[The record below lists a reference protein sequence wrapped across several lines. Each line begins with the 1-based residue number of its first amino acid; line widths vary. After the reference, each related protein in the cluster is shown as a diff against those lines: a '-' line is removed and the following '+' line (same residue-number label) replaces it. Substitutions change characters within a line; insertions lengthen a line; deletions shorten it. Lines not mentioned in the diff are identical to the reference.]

1 MGYPMM
7 EIRRLK
13 QVNELGFTLI
23 ELLIV
28 VAIIGILAAIAV
40 PNFLNAQIK
49 AKVAKTEA
57 EMQTFVTATEMYRLD
72 NGRYFP
78 HAGWPNSVIH
88 APWQNKYLTTPIA
101 YVGEQPRD
109 LFQDVINPNDTGAWS
124 LTFGMYHLEN
134 IYKPNGEYYVPDM
147 DPHRR
152 VPNNP
157 ADLARALAGKPNAY
171 ELWSIGPNQKLD
183 YYYGSIIGFTYYRPS
198 NGIKSIGDIVWIR
211 P

>member
-1 MGYPMM
+1 MV
-7 EIRRLK
+7 RR
-13 QVNELGFTLI
+13 NDGFTLI

-40 PNFLNAQIK
+40 PNFLNARIR

-57 EMQTFVTATEMYRLD
+57 EMKTFSTACEMYRLD
-72 NGRYFP
+72 NGKYFP
-78 HAGWPNSVIH
+78 HAGWPSSVIH

-101 YVGEQPRD
+101 YVASQPRD
-109 LFQDVINPNDTGAWS
+109 IFQDVTIPDENAWN

-134 IYKPNGEYYVPDM
+134 IYNPDGSFYASGAM
-147 DPHRR
+147 DPRSR

-157 ADLARALAGKPNAY
+157 ADVQRALAGKPDAY
-171 ELWSIGPNQKLD
+171 ELWSIGPNERLD
-183 YYYGSIIGFTYYRPS
+183 YYVSGSGINGFIYYRPS
-198 NGIKSIGDIVWIR
+198 NGSRSVGDIVWIR

>member
-1 MGYPMM
+1 M
-7 EIRRLK
+7 
-13 QVNELGFTLI
+13 I

-40 PNFLNAQIK
+40 PNFLNAQIR

-57 EMQTFVTATEMYRLD
+57 EMQTFVTACEMYRVD

-78 HAGWPNSVIH
+78 HAGWPTTVIH
-88 APWQNKYLTTPIA
+88 APWQNKYLTTPVA
-101 YVGEQPRD
+101 YVASQPRD
-109 LFQDVINPNDTGAWS
+109 IFQDVTQPDQEAWN

-134 IYKPNGEYYVPDM
+134 IYTPDGEFYAGGAMNP
-147 DPHRR
+147 RNR
-152 VPNNP
+152 VSNNP
-157 ADLARALAGKPNAY
+157 ADVRRALAGKPHSY

-183 YYYGSIIGFTYYRPS
+183 YNVPGSGIAGFVYYRPS
-198 NGIKSIGDIVWIR
+198 NGIRSVGDIVWIR

>member
-1 MGYPMM
+1 MLS
-7 EIRRLK
+7 EK
-13 QVNELGFTLI
+13 SAFTLI

-40 PNFLNAQIK
+40 PNFLDAQLR

-57 EMQTFVTATEMYRLD
+57 EMRSFVTACEMYRLD

-78 HAGWPNSVIH
+78 HAGWPSSVIH
-88 APWQNKYLTTPIA
+88 VAWQNKYITTPIA
-101 YVGEQPRD
+101 YVAEQPRD
-109 LFQDVINPNDTGAWS
+109 LFQDVINPSDTGAWD
-124 LTFGMYHLEN
+124 LTFGMYHLES
-134 IYKPNGEYYVPDM
+134 IYKPDGSFYVPAM
-147 DPHRR
+147 DPRLR

-157 ADLARALAGKPNAY
+157 ADVARGLAGKPDAF

-183 YYYGSIIGFTYYRPS
+183 YYVSGSGIDGFVYYRPS
-198 NGIKSIGDIVWIR
+198 NGIRSVGDIVWIR

>member
-1 MGYPMM
+1 MIQPA
-7 EIRRLK
+7 RRFVRK
-13 QVNELGFTLI
+13 GFTLI

-28 VAIIGILAAIAV
+28 VAIIGVLAAIAV
-40 PNFLNAQIK
+40 PNFLNAQTR

-57 EMQTFVTATEMYRLD
+57 EMQTFVTACEMYRLD

-78 HAGWPNSVIH
+78 HAGWPDSVIH

-101 YVGEQPRD
+101 YVATQPRD
-109 LFQDVINPNDTGAWS
+109 IFQDVAQPDPAAWG
-124 LTFGMYHLEN
+124 LTFGLYHLEN
-134 IYKPNGEYYVPDM
+134 IYTPNGDFYAAGAM
-147 DPHRR
+147 DPRRR

-157 ADLARALAGKPNAY
+157 ADVQRGLAGKPHSY

-183 YYYGSIIGFTYYRPS
+183 YNVSGSGIEGFIYYRAS
-198 NGIKSIGDIVWIR
+198 NGIRSDGDIVWIR